1 MKSGGENKDWHS
13 LKMMSSD
20 NKRDTISYEY
30 VDAESTSLKIEPEA
44 LFCNY
49 FFFHSVFVFHY
60 IIIEEKI
67 TYTEKWVA
75 AFFSVTKTA
84 KSLSLSF
91 AHNYEPYYI
100 YMHVCNPPLTEIS
113 YSSGSI
119 SGNIQFSRFSPAAAC
134 CWMTDAPRICSVVDA
149 CYLDSAD
156 YWYLRLSHRN

>member
-1 MKSGGENKDWHS
+1 MMKRRGKIRIDTIWKWCHQTIKETQYRTNMLILNQHHSRLS
-13 LKMMSSD
+13 LK
-20 NKRDTISYEY
+20 
-30 VDAESTSLKIEPEA
+30 

-91 AHNYEPYYI
+91 AHNYEPYYT
-100 YMHVCNPPLTEIS
+100 YMHVCNPPLTEFS
-113 YSSGSI
+113 YSSGPI
-119 SGNIQFSRFSPAAAC
+119 SGNIQFSRFSPAADC
-134 CWMTDAPRICSVVDA
+134 CWMTVAPRIYSAVDA
-149 CYLDSAD
+149 CY
-156 YWYLRLSHRN
+156 